1 MSINLELAVLTC
13 RSFRIPTLSA
23 TEAIQADCDIKATNI
38 ILQGLTPESKIW
50 LAFNKSP
57 RKLGQEFN
65 FSCKELIDG
74 NRKEVETDV
83 KLVQDLHTTKV
94 DQLHAYLGQHEFHA
108 NEEQVEAILGNK
120 GLLFVTTAKGK
131 AICPNSALNLRENGI
146 ILGLRIKSDDLDAY
160 ESDCDELNTA
170 KVALMAN
177 LSHYGSDALAEVNN
191 HDNMNNNM
199 INQVVQ
205 AIPSSEQSNVVNHSE
220 TEITKKESLMQT
232 VTLLKNDFEKEESR
246 NIDRKAQK
254 LEPNLYDGNV
264 NKNTSVIV
272 IPDSEETLMLAE
284 ESHFETRFLPQTKLS
299 AEQAF
304 WSHNS
309 VNSLDPTLSSRPT
322 KVEKEPYPHPSLKAC
337 GGFEQTKACFRDEII
352 PFVKALKDLFNTFDQ
367 YLIDE
372 LSKVPKCLPPN
383 GEQADNKPR
392 AMEQTSKDIV
402 NTIVNSFVDI
412 ASANV
417 HECEKCLKLETEL
430 LNKKDFIEKEIYDK
444 LFKSFTTLEKH
455 CISLEVDTQH
465 NQEIFQRDNSVSNQS
480 ALSFE

>member
-1 MSINLELAVLTC
+1 MIKTHTNKNVADLLTKAFDVSRFQYLIASI
-13 RSFRIPTLSA
+13 S
-23 TEAIQADCDIKATNI
+23 
-38 ILQGLTPESKIW
+38 
-50 LAFNKSP
+50 
-57 RKLGQEFN
+57 
-65 FSCKELIDG
+65 
-74 NRKEVETDV
+74 
-83 KLVQDLHTTKV
+83 
-94 DQLHAYLGQHEFHA
+94 
-108 NEEQVEAILGNK
+108 
-120 GLLFVTTAKGK
+120 
-131 AICPNSALNLRENGI
+131 
-146 ILGLRIKSDDLDAY
+146 
-160 ESDCDELNTA
+160 
-170 KVALMAN
+170 
-177 LSHYGSDALAEVNN
+177 
-191 HDNMNNNM
+191 DNMNNNM

-220 TEITKKESLMQT
+220 TEITSDSNIIPYSYVNETLTAELERYKEQGKVLKEGQNVDLRSNNNVSDSSAQSVEIDRLKETLYEHLKEKESLMQT

-372 LSKVPKCLPPN
+372 LSEVQN
-383 GEQADNKPR
+383 VFHQMEQ
-392 AMEQTSKDIV
+392 AMEQHHIV